1 MSQNEHKAQS
11 STSPEGASQTGT
23 FETTPIDPV
32 ISEPPTD
39 TSMIPVVRPSEES
52 PEEDEGFVKH
62 LTGSI
67 ATKWRSAAE
76 EAHLEWQEYDAEAA
90 ARAAQEAEASVT
102 RHEFSDDFSLA
113 DSAHPAPSTE
123 AISLPGTD
131 PSTVLP
137 SEPLRRPSVLTPS
150 WLKPKKGSQSR
161 RAPIFDRTVFDRK
174 VNPQRVFNKLMAT
187 EQPTTGSA
195 SIVDRLAGT
204 PYQNPVQA
212 DRPVEADELA
222 TINFVLDL
230 GEALFR
236 YGAGALEVETSILAV
251 SQAFGMKNTDV
262 DITNQSISLNW
273 APEGKIPYS
282 RVRVVRSWSNNFKA
296 LAAVHQLVTDI
307 IAGRLTRAEAEQQ
320 LNELI
325 RESKTY
331 PRWMVTLAGA
341 VFASLFASFLGA
353 PLLDAATGFG
363 ATLLVLWIRRLLTTW
378 RVPEFFTLAAG
389 GFTATAIAMAA
400 FMLDANV
407 TPSMVVAGG
416 LMILL
421 PSARIVS
428 AIQDGINGFPLTS
441 AGRLVSSMIAFGGM
455 TAGIMTAVVLADLFG
470 APAIEVAEGLTR
482 IYHPTVM
489 VALVFFAAVAAGIVE
504 QSRWRMLIPTG
515 VVSALGFSA
524 YYAGELVGLE
534 ERFTPMIGATVVG
547 ALGRVVALRMGAPQ
561 LVVAVPAMMFMLPGL
576 MIFRGMYQIAIE
588 NSASFMMAGLYQLL
602 NAMIIIMAIA
612 AGIVLGDV
620 LMRPFT
626 SGLQSNER
634 SRIRRR

>member
-1 MSQNEHKAQS
+1 
-11 STSPEGASQTGT
+11 
-23 FETTPIDPV
+23 
-32 ISEPPTD
+32 
-39 TSMIPVVRPSEES
+39 
-52 PEEDEGFVKH
+52 
-62 LTGSI
+62 
-67 ATKWRSAAE
+67 
-76 EAHLEWQEYDAEAA
+76 
-90 ARAAQEAEASVT
+90 
-102 RHEFSDDFSLA
+102 
-113 DSAHPAPSTE
+113 
-123 AISLPGTD
+123 
-131 PSTVLP
+131 
-137 SEPLRRPSVLTPS
+137 
-150 WLKPKKGSQSR
+150 
-161 RAPIFDRTVFDRK
+161 
-174 VNPQRVFNKLMAT
+174 
-187 EQPTTGSA
+187 
-195 SIVDRLAGT
+195 
-204 PYQNPVQA
+204 
-212 DRPVEADELA
+212 
-222 TINFVLDL
+222 
-230 GEALFR
+230 
-236 YGAGALEVETSILAV
+236 
-251 SQAFGMKNTDV
+251 
-262 DITNQSISLNW
+262 
-273 APEGKIPYS
+273 
-282 RVRVVRSWSNNFKA
+282 
-296 LAAVHQLVTDI
+296 
-307 IAGRLTRAEAEQQ
+307 
-320 LNELI
+320 
-325 RESKTY
+325 
-331 PRWMVTLAGA
+331 
-341 VFASLFASFLGA
+341 
-353 PLLDAATGFG
+353 
-363 ATLLVLWIRRLLTTW
+363 
-378 RVPEFFTLAAG
+378 
-389 GFTATAIAMAA
+389 
-400 FMLDANV
+400 
-407 TPSMVVAGG
+407 
-416 LMILL
+416 MILL

-561 LVVAVPAMMFMLPGL
+561 LVIAVPAMMFMLPGL